1 MPPDHPQLW
10 ILALQSNGPAHMGIS
25 TALDG
30 QEALSTTMCPIN
42 TFLHLGCHALLL
54 MVSEVLWIQ
63 TMALLTLQDQR
74 SLQGFKRCPSMLTFI
89 SHHALV
95 VTGALGAALGI
106 CGAQRFLFLPGDGA
120 SWHRAWMEWRQRK
133 LVWGFLFPPPTHR
146 NSWWFYTSLGNVAA
160 SMCFHLNSYSGKNSF
175 NTQLFFFFSSSALYS
190 IKTAIALTCPGWKRV
205 SEIPTRP

>member
-63 TMALLTLQDQR
+63 TMALLTLQDQG
-74 SLQGFKRCPSMLTFI
+74 SLQEVSL
-89 SHHALV
+89 HAHLYFPPCV
-95 VTGALGAALGI
+95 GCNGCA
-106 CGAQRFLFLPGDGA
+106 CSCPGDLW
-120 SWHRAWMEWRQRK
+120 SPEVSVPAWGWSFLAQSMDGMETEK
-133 LVWGFLFPPPTHR
+133 VGLGLSFSPPTHR

-175 NTQLFFFFSSSALYS
+175 NTQLSWFFFFFFLFSS
-190 IKTAIALTCPGWKRV
+190 V
-205 SEIPTRP
+205 FH

>member
-74 SLQGFKRCPSMLTFI
+74 SLQGFKRCPSGRRGWSNIETSQVLQSIT
-89 SHHALV
+89 LL
-95 VTGALGAALGI
+95 LGDEE
-106 CGAQRFLFLPGDGA
+106 F
-120 SWHRAWMEWRQRK
+120 
-133 LVWGFLFPPPTHR
+133 GFPL
-146 NSWWFYTSLGNVAA
+146 
-160 SMCFHLNSYSGKNSF
+160 
-175 NTQLFFFFSSSALYS
+175 
-190 IKTAIALTCPGWKRV
+190 
-205 SEIPTRP
+205 